1 MIKLQKTMNR
11 ELRKIR
17 KWLAA
22 NHLALNIEKTNYV
35 IFHSPNRKISEPIS
49 IKIGRKR
56 IRGENTVKFLDV
68 LLDSNLN
75 WKPHITEL
83 SKKLA
88 RTVGV
93 FFKVQMKCFLFI
105 PEFERAAKIRKIAVY
120 RFLISFLVPEL

>member
-1 MIKLQKTMNR
+1 MNR

-22 NHLALNIEKTNYV
+22 NRLALNIEKTNYV
-35 IFHSPNRKISEPIS
+35 IFHSPKRKISESIS

-56 IRGENTVKFLDV
+56 IRGENTVKFSGV
-68 LLDSNLN
+68 LSDSNLN

-83 SKKLA
+83 SKMLA

-93 FFKVQMKCFLFI
+93 HVFFKIRHVVPLDTLKLLYYSLFYFLCLT
-105 PEFERAAKIRKIAVY
+105 E
-120 RFLISFLVPEL
+120 